1 MVSLFK
7 KKENP
12 NGSINM
18 FKSKLE
24 AKGFHQQT
32 NFYFKETF
40 TPVIQ
45 PATIRVIST
54 LAVTNKWFIQQN
66 DVNNTF
72 LIGHKPKYVYMIQ
85 PL

>member
-1 MVSLFK
+1 MIFK
-7 KKENP
+7 IIKNP

-24 AKGFHQQT
+24 AKGFHQQAT
-32 NFYFKETF
+32 FYFKETLPSI
-40 TPVIQ
+40 TQ

-54 LAVTNKWFIQQN
+54 LVVTNKWFIQQN
-66 DVNNTF
+66 DMNNAF
-72 LIGHKPKYVYMIQ
+72 LIGHLRKDVYMMQ